1 MSEKIILNTPSN
13 KIKAVKLTEVIETF
27 NQEDE
32 NQRRQKEIEIEFH
45 NHFIK
50 GFKEGQKEAINRL
63 QKDYNEKLKEVFSI
77 LDSIQSKIDNQIK
90 EQYHRLEEFVIN
102 LSFQIAEKIIRREI
116 QKESP
121 VIKVIEESLK
131 KLTSANEITVK
142 LNPLDMNLIETNSA
156 SIARNINSSKIRF
169 EADESVERGGCFI
182 ETEIGNADGRIKSQ
196 IENLLKQLE
205 TCFEEN
211 ND

>member
-45 NHFIK
+45 NQFIK

-121 VIKVIEESLK
+121 VVKVIEESLK

>member
-1 MSEKIILNTPSN
+1 MSEKIVLNTQSN

-32 NQRRQKEIEIEFH
+32 NQRRQKEIEIELH
-45 NHFIK
+45 NQFIK
-50 GFKEGQKEAINRL
+50 GFKEGQKEALNRL

-90 EQYHRLEEFVIN
+90 ENYQRLEKFVIN

-121 VIKVIEESLK
+121 VVKVIEESLK

-142 LNPLDMNLIETNSA
+142 LNPLDMNLIESNSS
-156 SIARNINSSKIRF
+156 SISRNINSSKIRF
-169 EADESVERGGCFI
+169 EADERVERGGCLI